1 LDELL
6 QSLADWINAQP
17 IQQAFAGTSWV
28 VPGAQTIHIIC
39 VAIVISGALVLAL
52 RGMELT
58 GGEQSLARWHSR
70 FHGSTVA
77 ALWVL
82 LATGVVLTITE
93 PDRELM
99 NWVFRVKML
108 TVIVTIIIF
117 SVMGRWLR
125 AAPAERPAGPGVRI
139 LALIVLLLWIG
150 VAAAGRWIA
159 YAG

>member
-17 IQQAFAGTSWV
+17 IQQIFAGTSWV

-58 GGEQSLARWHSR
+58 GREQSLARW
-70 FHGSTVA
+70 
-77 ALWVL
+77 VL
-82 LATGVVLTITE
+82 LATGIVLTITE

-117 SVMGRWLR
+117 SVMGRQLR
-125 AAPAERPAGPGVRI
+125 AVPAERPAAPGVRI